1 MTMSPPAPP
10 SRLRPQRRG
19 SDIPRCG
26 ICAKPLRIQDIHGHD
41 RHFGPICWDCG
52 PHLQNAIHALEII
65 VMRRG

>member
-1 MTMSPPAPP
+1 MTQAPPAPP

-26 ICAKPLRIQDIHGHD
+26 ICAKPVRIQDIHGHD
-41 RHFGPICWDCG
+41 THYGPICWECG
-52 PHLQNAIHALEII
+52 PHMQNAVHALEII

>member
-26 ICAKPLRIQDIHGHD
+26 ICAKPVRIQDIHGHD
-41 RHFGPICWDCG
+41 AHYGPICWECG

>member
-26 ICAKPLRIQDIHGHD
+26 ICAKPLRIQDIHGRD
-41 RHFGPICWDCG
+41 AHFGPICWECG

>member
-26 ICAKPLRIQDIHGHD
+26 ICAKPLRMQDIHGRD
-41 RHFGPICWDCG
+41 AHFGPICWDCG

-65 VMRRG
+65 IMRRG

>member
-41 RHFGPICWDCG
+41 AHFGPICWDCG

>member
-1 MTMSPPAPP
+1 MTMAPPAPP

-26 ICAKPLRIQDIHGHD
+26 ICAKPLRMQDIHGRDAHY
-41 RHFGPICWDCG
+41 GPICWDCG

-65 VMRRG
+65 IMRRG

>member
-26 ICAKPLRIQDIHGHD
+26 ICAKPVRIQDIHGHD
-41 RHFGPICWDCG
+41 THYGPICWECG
-52 PHLQNAIHALEII
+52 PHMQNAVHALEII

>member
-1 MTMSPPAPP
+1 MTQAPPAPP

-26 ICAKPLRIQDIHGHD
+26 ICAKPVRIQDIHGHD
-41 RHFGPICWDCG
+41 THYGPICWECG

-65 VMRRG
+65 IMRRG

>member
-1 MTMSPPAPP
+1 MTMSPPSPP
-10 SRLRPQRRG
+10 SRLRPRRRG
-19 SDIPRCG
+19 NDIPRCG

-41 RHFGPICWDCG
+41 THYGPICQECG